1 MSEEDSTQSERF
13 QRGLKKLKEISPKS
27 GEVESNELL
36 RLLDDIAPDVSR
48 YGMEFVLG
56 EILSRPGLDT
66 KTREM
71 LNIAV
76 LTALCTEMELTMHI
90 NAALNCGVTRNEV
103 LEIIIQQLV
112 YIGFPRAINGLKVAK
127 EVFDERD
134 AKGMS

>member
-1 MSEEDSTQSERF
+1 MAEEDYTQSEKF
-13 QRGLKKLKEISPKS
+13 QRGLKKLKEISPQS
-27 GEVESNELL
+27 GEGESNELL
-36 RLLDDIAPDVSR
+36 SFLDEIAPDVGR
-48 YGMEFVLG
+48 YAMEFVLG
-56 EILSRPGLDT
+56 DILSRPGLDT

-76 LTALCTEMELTMHI
+76 LTALSTEMELTMHI

-112 YIGFPRAINGLKVAK
+112 YIGFPKTISGLKVAK